1 MSKKP
6 PIGPAPSW
14 YVLPRRIKDLSEA
27 IARYTEHERM
37 GTDLEI
43 TLLIK
48 QWATEINCLCDA
60 LDEIQ
65 KIKEG
70 TSIK

>member
-6 PIGPAPSW
+6 PIGVSPSW
-14 YVLPRRIKDLSEA
+14 YVLPHRIKDLSEA
-27 IARYTEHERM
+27 ITRYTEHERM

-43 TLLIK
+43 TSLIK
-48 QWATEINCLCDA
+48 QWAVEIICQCDA

-65 KIKEG
+65 KIKER
-70 TSIK
+70 TNIK